1 MDLSLHNDRRNHPS
15 IYDANRP
22 GLRNDGVIKKKRKRK
37 KKRGKKKRVEA
48 CSKATK
54 RNATLSSSFPFVS
67 YLVPYGAATTQ
78 GTRLVTSEERVGEI
92 EPTQGTTSKLL
103 CRRGEIIN
111 NTRRIIGVARMASWP
126 SNARRNVVDKLIL
139 PARTAQAP
147 RNAKLDE

>member
-1 MDLSLHNDRRNHPS
+1 M
-15 IYDANRP
+15 
-22 GLRNDGVIKKKRKRK
+22 
-37 KKRGKKKRVEA
+37 
-48 CSKATK
+48 
-54 RNATLSSSFPFVS
+54 
-67 YLVPYGAATTQ
+67 
-78 GTRLVTSEERVGEI
+78 GEI

-126 SNARRNVVDKLIL
+126 SNVRRRNVVDKLIL